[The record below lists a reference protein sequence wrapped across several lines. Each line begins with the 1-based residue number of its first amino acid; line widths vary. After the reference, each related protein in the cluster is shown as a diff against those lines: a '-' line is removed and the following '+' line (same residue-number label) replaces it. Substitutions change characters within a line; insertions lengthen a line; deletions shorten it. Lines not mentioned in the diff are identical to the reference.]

1 MGIINNNYMNTEFVK
16 GERVIYE
23 NRPCIIADVYTIRN
37 KKMYVLSSVMD
48 YCTSIAYENE
58 LEKIIKK

>member
-1 MGIINNNYMNTEFVK
+1 MRIINKNYMNTKFVK

-23 NRPCIIADVYTIRN
+23 NRTCIVYDMYFIKN
-37 KKMYVLSSVMD
+37 QWIYVLSSVMD